1 MVKLSAYAVGVLKGA
16 AEQPG
21 YRFAFVRALD
31 GWAQTPSGEP
41 CYDPEGCMEIQTG
54 FDELVG
60 NGFIH
65 ELVPNGGMFELTPKG
80 TKYAQTM

>member
-1 MVKLSAYAVGVLKGA
+1 MVKLSAYAVGVLKSA

-21 YRFAFVRALD
+21 CRFAFVRALN
-31 GWAQTPSGEP
+31 GWAQTPFGEP
-41 CYDPEGCMEIQTG
+41 CYDPERCMEIQIG

-65 ELVPNGGMFELTPKG
+65 ELVPNEGMFELTSKG
-80 TKYAQTM
+80 KKYAQTL